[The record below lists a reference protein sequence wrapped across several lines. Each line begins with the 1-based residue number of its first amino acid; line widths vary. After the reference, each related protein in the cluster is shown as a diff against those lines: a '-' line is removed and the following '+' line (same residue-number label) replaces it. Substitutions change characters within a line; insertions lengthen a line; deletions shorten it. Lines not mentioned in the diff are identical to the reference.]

1 MADKTIRIMITYTF
15 FAVLSTIINI
25 GSQIVLIR
33 LYNEHFAVEISIL
46 VGTAT
51 GLLLRNFLEKRYIFA
66 FYSKNLAHDIKLFV
80 LYSAMGVIA
89 TIIFWGTEYA
99 FHFIYENE
107 VMRYFG
113 GVIGLTIGFYLKY
126 HLDKMYVFV
135 NNGNE
140 LLL

>member
-1 MADKTIRIMITYTF
+1 MTDKTIRIMVGNTF
-15 FAVLSTIINI
+15 LAVLSTIITI
-25 GSQIVLIR
+25 GSQIDLIR

-51 GLLLRNFLEKRYIFA
+51 GFLLRHFLEKRNIFV
-66 FYSKNLAHDIKLFV
+66 FYSKNLAHYIKLFV
-80 LYSAMGVIA
+80 SYIAMGVIT

-99 FHFIYENE
+99 FHFIYNNE

-126 HLDKMYVFV
+126 HLDKKYVFI